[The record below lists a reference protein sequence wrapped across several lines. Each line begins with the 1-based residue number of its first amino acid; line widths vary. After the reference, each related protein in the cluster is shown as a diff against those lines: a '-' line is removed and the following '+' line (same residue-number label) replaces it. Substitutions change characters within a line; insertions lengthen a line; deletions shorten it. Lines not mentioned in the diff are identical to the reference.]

1 MAELTLDILFIF
13 CTAKMSRVKFAL
25 IIRLRRMMYSFE
37 EAVMAK
43 KIIICITIFS
53 ISIFSIVPILR
64 AQYYDIETELISLDL
79 KGMDIRDV
87 LKILSQKSGLN
98 IVADKDVK
106 GAVSLYLKDVD
117 VMDALDV
124 LVTTNDLAYE
134 EEGLLI
140 RIMPQ
145 KKYLKL
151 HGKDFKDRTKT
162 EIVKLKYA
170 DANDIAKIVT
180 KMKSKIGK
188 VIPDSS
194 SSTIVLIDNPYNIKN
209 MKDVIAE
216 VDVLLVT
223 EVFSLGYGDAEA
235 VQGKIE
241 KMISDNVGSV
251 KFDKRTNKI
260 IVKDTQ
266 KKIDD
271 IKKVIEAFD
280 EKTRVVVIDA
290 NIIKVTL
297 TDKYS
302 YGIDWADIASLG
314 DITLTGS
321 SNLTTSLTGTTPS
334 TLTVATATNYSTV
347 ISLLDTFG
355 QTDVLSRPR
364 ITVADKEEA
373 MILVGAKEV
382 YVTTEITTTGDTYH
396 TSDNVQFVDVGVR
409 LVVTP
414 EINKDGYIKLKIKPE
429 VSDTDAT
436 KTVIL
441 TNPDG
446 STRSIIPYVT
456 TSEAETTLLVK
467 NNTTIIL
474 GGLMKDTVTEYRDK
488 VPFLGDLPLLGKFF
502 STQGK
507 SKEKTELVILLTP
520 HIIEGDKMTKETKFY
535 KDKWA
540 KDTKS
545 AQIESPEEE
554 ARRKAEDKKAG
565 SMQKVKEPALARST
579 SAKVKAVK
587 TPKKK
592 WTRLFS
598 KKPKVTKAKSPLD
611 KGAYETYYMALRK
624 EVNNI
629 SKKQDVSGKKG
640 EVELQ
645 FSLDREGFLV
655 RGPVVLNKPDLQLV
669 RAAVNS
675 VKMAI
680 PFGAFP
686 KGIEQKEAEFYV
698 VVRYE

>member
-1 MAELTLDILFIF
+1 MT
-13 CTAKMSRVKFAL
+13 
-25 IIRLRRMMYSFE
+25 
-37 EAVMAK
+37 K

-53 ISIFSIVPILR
+53 ISIFSAVPMIQ
-64 AQYYDIETELISLDL
+64 AQYYDIEAELISLDL

-87 LKILSQKSGLN
+87 LKVLSQKSGLN

-117 VMDALDV
+117 VMAALDV

-134 EEGLLI
+134 QEGLLI

-145 KKYLKL
+145 NKYLKL

-170 DANDIAKIVT
+170 DANDIAKVIT

-194 SSTIVLIDNPYNIKN
+194 SSTIVLIDNPYNIKS

-223 EVFSLGYGDAEA
+223 EVFSLDYGDAEA
-235 VQGKIE
+235 VQVKIE
-241 KMISDNVGSV
+241 KMISDNVGSA

-364 ITVADKEEA
+364 ITVADKEDA

-382 YVTTEITTTGDTYH
+382 YVTSEVTTTSGGTYH
-396 TSDNVQFVDVGVR
+396 TTDNVQFVDVGVR
-409 LVVTP
+409 LTVTP
-414 EINKDGYIKLKIKPE
+414 EINSEGYIRMKIRPE

-446 STRSIIPYVT
+446 STRSIIPHVT

-467 NNTTIIL
+467 DKTTIIL

-520 HIIEGDKMTKETKFY
+520 HIIEGDKMTNDAKFY
-535 KDKWA
+535 KDEWNRYA
-540 KDTKS
+540 KA

-554 ARRKAEDKKAG
+554 AMRKAEDKKTG
-565 SMQKVKEPALARST
+565 SVKKVRKSASTRSSPAKLAP
-579 SAKVKAVK
+579 AKAMAAK
-587 TPKKK
+587 TPKNK
-592 WTRLFS
+592 WAQLFTS
-598 KKPKVTKAKSPLD
+598 RPKVTKAKTPLD
-611 KGAYETYYMALRK
+611 QGAYEKYYMALRN

-629 SKKQDVSGKKG
+629 AKKQDVSGKKG

-675 VKMAI
+675 VKKAM
-680 PFGAFP
+680 PFGVFP
-686 KGIEQKEAEFYV
+686 KGIKQKEAEFYV

>member
-1 MAELTLDILFIF
+1 MT
-13 CTAKMSRVKFAL
+13 
-25 IIRLRRMMYSFE
+25 
-37 EAVMAK
+37 K

-53 ISIFSIVPILR
+53 ISIFSPVPMIQ
-64 AQYYDIETELISLDL
+64 AQYYDIEAELISLDL

-87 LKILSQKSGLN
+87 LKVLSQKSGLN

-117 VMDALDV
+117 VMAALDV

-134 EEGLLI
+134 KEGLLI

-145 KKYLKL
+145 NKYLKL
-151 HGKDFKDRTKT
+151 HGKNFKDRTKT

-170 DANDIAKIVT
+170 DANDIAKVIT

-194 SSTIVLIDNPYNIKN
+194 SSTIVLIDNPYNIKS

-223 EVFSLGYGDAEA
+223 EVFSLDYGDAEV

-241 KMISDNVGSV
+241 KMISDNVGSA

-364 ITVADKEEA
+364 ITVADKEDA

-382 YVTTEITTTGDTYH
+382 YVTSEVTTTSGGTYH
-396 TSDNVQFVDVGVR
+396 TTDNVQFVDVGVR
-409 LVVTP
+409 LTVTP
-414 EINKDGYIKLKIKPE
+414 EINSEGYIRMKIRPE

-446 STRSIIPYVT
+446 STRSIIPHVT

-467 NNTTIIL
+467 DKTTIIL

-520 HIIEGDKMTKETKFY
+520 HIIEGDKMTKDVKFY
-535 KDKWA
+535 KDEWNRYA
-540 KDTKS
+540 KA

-554 ARRKAEDKKAG
+554 AMRKAEDKKTG
-565 SMQKVKEPALARST
+565 SVKKLKKSASTRSSPAKLALA
-579 SAKVKAVK
+579 KAIAAK
-587 TPKKK
+587 TPKNK
-592 WTRLFS
+592 WAQLFTS
-598 KKPKVTKAKSPLD
+598 RPKVTKAKTPLD
-611 KGAYETYYMALRK
+611 QGAYEKYYMALRK

-629 SKKQDVSGKKG
+629 AKKQDVSGKKG
-640 EVELQ
+640 EVELR

-675 VKMAI
+675 VKKAM
-680 PFGAFP
+680 PFGVFP
-686 KGIEQKEAEFYV
+686 KGIKQKEAEFYV

>member
-1 MAELTLDILFIF
+1 MTK
-13 CTAKMSRVKFAL
+13 KMV
-25 IIRLRRMMYSFE
+25 
-37 EAVMAK
+37 
-43 KIIICITIFS
+43 ICITIFS
-53 ISIFSIVPILR
+53 ISIFSPVPMIQ
-64 AQYYDIETELISLDL
+64 AQYYDIEAELISLDL

-87 LKILSQKSGLN
+87 LKLLSQKSGLN

-117 VMDALDV
+117 VMAALDV

-134 EEGLLI
+134 KEGLLI

-145 KKYLKL
+145 NKYLKL
-151 HGKDFKDRTKT
+151 HGKNFKDRTKT

-170 DANDIAKIVT
+170 DANDIAKVIT
-180 KMKSKIGK
+180 KMKSKIGN

-194 SSTIVLIDNPYNIKN
+194 SSTIVLIDNPYNIKS

-223 EVFSLGYGDAEA
+223 EVFSLDYGDAEV

-241 KMISDNVGSV
+241 KMISDNVGSA

-266 KKIDD
+266 EKIDD

-364 ITVADKEEA
+364 ITVADKEDA

-382 YVTTEITTTGDTYH
+382 YVTSEVTTTSGGTYH
-396 TSDNVQFVDVGVR
+396 TTDNVQFVDVGVR
-409 LVVTP
+409 LTVTP
-414 EINKDGYIKLKIKPE
+414 EINSEGYIRMKIRPE

-446 STRSIIPYVT
+446 STRSIIPHVT

-467 NNTTIIL
+467 DKTTIIL

-520 HIIEGDKMTKETKFY
+520 HIIEGDKMTKDVKFY
-535 KDKWA
+535 KDEWNRYA
-540 KDTKS
+540 KA

-554 ARRKAEDKKAG
+554 AMRKAEDKKTG
-565 SMQKVKEPALARST
+565 SVKKLKKSASTRSSPAKLALA
-579 SAKVKAVK
+579 KAIAAK
-587 TPKKK
+587 TPKNK
-592 WTRLFS
+592 WAQLFTS
-598 KKPKVTKAKSPLD
+598 RPKVTKAKTPLD
-611 KGAYETYYMALRK
+611 QGAYEKYYMALRK

-629 SKKQDVSGKKG
+629 AKKQDVSGKKG
-640 EVELQ
+640 EVELR

-675 VKMAI
+675 VKKAT
-680 PFGAFP
+680 PFGVFP
-686 KGIEQKEAEFYV
+686 KGIKQKEAEFYV

>member
-1 MAELTLDILFIF
+1 MT
-13 CTAKMSRVKFAL
+13 
-25 IIRLRRMMYSFE
+25 
-37 EAVMAK
+37 K

-53 ISIFSIVPILR
+53 ISIFSPVPMIQ
-64 AQYYDIETELISLDL
+64 AQYYDIEAELISLDL

-87 LKILSQKSGLN
+87 LKLLSQKSGLN

-117 VMDALDV
+117 VMAALDV

-134 EEGLLI
+134 KEGLLI

-145 KKYLKL
+145 NKYLKL
-151 HGKDFKDRTKT
+151 HGKNFKDRTKT

-170 DANDIAKIVT
+170 DANDIAKVIT
-180 KMKSKIGK
+180 KMKSKIGN

-194 SSTIVLIDNPYNIKN
+194 SSTIVLIDNPYNIKS

-223 EVFSLGYGDAEA
+223 EVFSLDYGDAEV

-241 KMISDNVGSV
+241 KMISDNVGSA

-266 KKIDD
+266 EKIDD

-364 ITVADKEEA
+364 ITVADKEDA

-382 YVTTEITTTGDTYH
+382 YVTSEVTTTSGGTYH
-396 TSDNVQFVDVGVR
+396 TTDNVQFVDVGVR
-409 LVVTP
+409 LTVTP
-414 EINKDGYIKLKIKPE
+414 EINSEGYIRMKIRPE

-446 STRSIIPYVT
+446 STRSIIPHVT

-467 NNTTIIL
+467 DKTTIIL

-520 HIIEGDKMTKETKFY
+520 HIIEGDKMTKDVKFY
-535 KDKWA
+535 KDEWNRYA
-540 KDTKS
+540 KA

-554 ARRKAEDKKAG
+554 AMRKAEDKKTG
-565 SMQKVKEPALARST
+565 SVKKVRKSASTRSSPAKLAP
-579 SAKVKAVK
+579 AKAMAAK
-587 TPKKK
+587 TPKNK
-592 WTRLFS
+592 WAQLFTS
-598 KKPKVTKAKSPLD
+598 RPKVTKAKTPLD
-611 KGAYETYYMALRK
+611 QGAYEKYYMALRK

-629 SKKQDVSGKKG
+629 AKKQDVSGKKG
-640 EVELQ
+640 EVELR

-675 VKMAI
+675 VKKAM
-680 PFGAFP
+680 PFGVFP
-686 KGIEQKEAEFYV
+686 KGIKQKEAEFYV

>member
-1 MAELTLDILFIF
+1 MTK
-13 CTAKMSRVKFAL
+13 KMV
-25 IIRLRRMMYSFE
+25 
-37 EAVMAK
+37 
-43 KIIICITIFS
+43 ICITIFS
-53 ISIFSIVPILR
+53 ISIFSPVPMIQ
-64 AQYYDIETELISLDL
+64 AQYYDIEAELISLDL

-87 LKILSQKSGLN
+87 LKVLSQKSGLN

-117 VMDALDV
+117 VMAALDV

-134 EEGLLI
+134 QEGLLI

-170 DANDIAKIVT
+170 DANDIAKVIT

-194 SSTIVLIDNPYNIKN
+194 SSTIVLIDNPYNIKS

-241 KMISDNVGSV
+241 KMISDNVGSA

-364 ITVADKEEA
+364 ITVADKEDA

-382 YVTTEITTTGDTYH
+382 YVTSEVTTTSGGTYH
-396 TSDNVQFVDVGVR
+396 TTDNVQFVDVGVR
-409 LVVTP
+409 LTVTP
-414 EINKDGYIKLKIKPE
+414 EINSEGYIRMKIRPE

-446 STRSIIPYVT
+446 STRSIIPHVT

-467 NNTTIIL
+467 DKTTIIL
-474 GGLMKDTVTEYRDK
+474 GGLMKNTVTEYRDK

-520 HIIEGDKMTKETKFY
+520 HIIEGDKMTKDAKFY
-535 KDKWA
+535 KDEWDRYA
-540 KDTKS
+540 KA

-554 ARRKAEDKKAG
+554 AMRKAEDKKTG
-565 SMQKVKEPALARST
+565 SVKKVKKSASTRSSPAKLALA
-579 SAKVKAVK
+579 KAIAAK
-587 TPKKK
+587 TPKNK
-592 WTRLFS
+592 WAQLFTS
-598 KKPKVTKAKSPLD
+598 RPKVTKAKTPLD
-611 KGAYETYYMALRK
+611 QGAYEKYYMALRK

-629 SKKQDVSGKKG
+629 AKKQDVSGKKG
-640 EVELQ
+640 EVELR

-675 VKMAI
+675 VKKAM
-680 PFGAFP
+680 PFGVFP
-686 KGIEQKEAEFYV
+686 KGIKQKEAEFYV

>member
-1 MAELTLDILFIF
+1 MT
-13 CTAKMSRVKFAL
+13 
-25 IIRLRRMMYSFE
+25 
-37 EAVMAK
+37 K
-43 KIIICITIFS
+43 KIIICITIFL
-53 ISIFSIVPILR
+53 ISIFSPVPMIQ
-64 AQYYDIETELISLDL
+64 AQYYDIEAELISLDL

-87 LKILSQKSGLN
+87 LKVLSQKSGLN

-117 VMDALDV
+117 VMAALDV

-134 EEGLLI
+134 QEGLLI
-140 RIMPQ
+140 RIMPRN
-145 KKYLKL
+145 KYLKL

-170 DANDIAKIVT
+170 DANDIAKVIT

-194 SSTIVLIDNPYNIKN
+194 SSTIVLIDNPYNIKS

-223 EVFSLGYGDAEA
+223 EVFSLDYGDAEA

-241 KMISDNVGSV
+241 KMISDNVGSA
-251 KFDKRTNKI
+251 KSDKRTNKI

-364 ITVADKEEA
+364 ITVADKEDA

-382 YVTTEITTTGDTYH
+382 YVTSEVTTTSGGTYH
-396 TSDNVQFVDVGVR
+396 TTDNVQFVDVGVR
-409 LVVTP
+409 LTVTP
-414 EINKDGYIKLKIKPE
+414 EINSEGYIRMKIRPE

-446 STRSIIPYVT
+446 STRSIIPHVT

-467 NNTTIIL
+467 DKTTIIL

-520 HIIEGDKMTKETKFY
+520 HIVESDKMTKDAKFY
-535 KDKWA
+535 KDEWDRYA
-540 KDTKS
+540 KA

-554 ARRKAEDKKAG
+554 AMRKAEDKKTG
-565 SMQKVKEPALARST
+565 SVKKLKKSASRRSSPAKSSPAKSSPAKLAPS
-579 SAKVKAVK
+579 KAMAAK
-587 TPKKK
+587 TPKNK
-592 WTRLFS
+592 WAQLFTS
-598 KKPKVTKAKSPLD
+598 RPKVTKAKTPLD
-611 KGAYETYYMALRK
+611 QGAYEKYYMALRN

-629 SKKQDVSGKKG
+629 AKKQDVSGKKG

-675 VKMAI
+675 VKKAM
-680 PFGAFP
+680 PFGVFP
-686 KGIEQKEAEFYV
+686 KGIKQKEAEFYV

>member
-1 MAELTLDILFIF
+1 MT
-13 CTAKMSRVKFAL
+13 
-25 IIRLRRMMYSFE
+25 
-37 EAVMAK
+37 K

-53 ISIFSIVPILR
+53 ISIFSPVPMIQ
-64 AQYYDIETELISLDL
+64 AQYYDIEAELISLDL

-87 LKILSQKSGLN
+87 LKVLSQKSGLN

-117 VMDALDV
+117 VMAALDV

-134 EEGLLI
+134 QEGLLI

-145 KKYLKL
+145 NKYLKL

-170 DANDIAKIVT
+170 DANDIAKVIT

-194 SSTIVLIDNPYNIKN
+194 SSTIVLIDNPYNIKS

-223 EVFSLGYGDAEA
+223 EVFSLDYGDAEA

-241 KMISDNVGSV
+241 KMISDNVGSA

-321 SNLTTSLTGTTPS
+321 SNLTTNLTGTTPS

-364 ITVADKEEA
+364 ITVADKEDA

-382 YVTTEITTTGDTYH
+382 YVTSEVTTTSGGTYH
-396 TSDNVQFVDVGVR
+396 TTDNVQFVDVGVR
-409 LVVTP
+409 LTVTP
-414 EINKDGYIKLKIKPE
+414 EINSEGYIRMKIRPE

-446 STRSIIPYVT
+446 STRSIIPHVT

-467 NNTTIIL
+467 DKTTIIL

-520 HIIEGDKMTKETKFY
+520 HIIEGDKMTKDAKFY
-535 KDKWA
+535 KDEWDRYA
-540 KDTKS
+540 KA

-554 ARRKAEDKKAG
+554 AMRKAEDKKTG
-565 SMQKVKEPALARST
+565 SVKKVKKSASTRSSPAKLAP
-579 SAKVKAVK
+579 AKAMAAK
-587 TPKKK
+587 TPKNK
-592 WTRLFS
+592 WAQLFTS
-598 KKPKVTKAKSPLD
+598 RPKVTKAKTPLD
-611 KGAYETYYMALRK
+611 QGAYEKYYMALRN

-629 SKKQDVSGKKG
+629 AKKQDVSGKKG

-675 VKMAI
+675 VKKAM
-680 PFGAFP
+680 PFGVFP
-686 KGIEQKEAEFYV
+686 KGIKQKEAEFYV

>member
-1 MAELTLDILFIF
+1 MT
-13 CTAKMSRVKFAL
+13 
-25 IIRLRRMMYSFE
+25 
-37 EAVMAK
+37 K
-43 KIIICITIFS
+43 KIIICITIFL
-53 ISIFSIVPILR
+53 ISIFSPVPMIQ
-64 AQYYDIETELISLDL
+64 AQYYDIEAELISLDL

-87 LKILSQKSGLN
+87 LKVLSQKSGLN

-117 VMDALDV
+117 VMAALDV

-134 EEGLLI
+134 QEGLLI

-145 KKYLKL
+145 NKYLKL

-170 DANDIAKIVT
+170 DANDIAKVIT

-194 SSTIVLIDNPYNIKN
+194 SSTIVLIDNPYNIKS

-223 EVFSLGYGDAEA
+223 EVFSLDYGDAEA
-235 VQGKIE
+235 VQVKIE
-241 KMISDNVGSV
+241 KMISDNVGSA

-364 ITVADKEEA
+364 ITVADKEDA

-382 YVTTEITTTGDTYH
+382 YVTSEVTTTSGGTYH
-396 TSDNVQFVDVGVR
+396 TTDNVQFVDVGVR
-409 LVVTP
+409 LTVTP
-414 EINKDGYIKLKIKPE
+414 EINSEGYIRMKIRPE

-446 STRSIIPYVT
+446 STRSIIPHVT

-467 NNTTIIL
+467 DKTTIIL

-520 HIIEGDKMTKETKFY
+520 HIIEGDKMTNDAKFY
-535 KDKWA
+535 KDEWTRYA
-540 KDTKS
+540 KA

-554 ARRKAEDKKAG
+554 AMRKAEDKKTG
-565 SMQKVKEPALARST
+565 SVKKLKKSASTRSSPAKLAP
-579 SAKVKAVK
+579 AKAMAAK
-587 TPKKK
+587 TPKNK
-592 WTRLFS
+592 WARLFTS
-598 KKPKVTKAKSPLD
+598 KPKVTKAKTPLD
-611 KGAYETYYMALRK
+611 QGAYEKYYMALRK

-629 SKKQDVSGKKG
+629 AKKQDVSGKKG

-675 VKMAI
+675 VKKAI
-680 PFGAFP
+680 PFGVFP
-686 KGIEQKEAEFYV
+686 KGIKQKEAEFYV

>member
-1 MAELTLDILFIF
+1 MTK
-13 CTAKMSRVKFAL
+13 KMV
-25 IIRLRRMMYSFE
+25 
-37 EAVMAK
+37 
-43 KIIICITIFS
+43 ICITIFS
-53 ISIFSIVPILR
+53 ISIFSPVPMIQ
-64 AQYYDIETELISLDL
+64 AQYYDIEAELISLDL

-87 LKILSQKSGLN
+87 LKLLSQKSGLN

-117 VMDALDV
+117 VMAALDV

-134 EEGLLI
+134 KEGLLI

-145 KKYLKL
+145 NKYLKL
-151 HGKDFKDRTKT
+151 HGKNFKDRTKT

-170 DANDIAKIVT
+170 DANDIAKVIT
-180 KMKSKIGK
+180 KMKSKIGN

-194 SSTIVLIDNPYNIKN
+194 SSTIVLIDNPYNIKS

-223 EVFSLGYGDAEA
+223 EVFSLDYGDAEV

-241 KMISDNVGSV
+241 KMISDNVGSA

-364 ITVADKEEA
+364 ITVADKEDA

-382 YVTTEITTTGDTYH
+382 YVTSEVTTTSGGTYH
-396 TSDNVQFVDVGVR
+396 TTDNVQFVDVGVR
-409 LVVTP
+409 LTVTP
-414 EINKDGYIKLKIKPE
+414 EINSEGYIRMKIRPE

-446 STRSIIPYVT
+446 STRSIIPHVT

-467 NNTTIIL
+467 DKTTIIL

-520 HIIEGDKMTKETKFY
+520 HIIEGDKMTKDVKFY
-535 KDKWA
+535 KDEWNRYA
-540 KDTKS
+540 KA

-554 ARRKAEDKKAG
+554 AMRKAEDKKTG
-565 SMQKVKEPALARST
+565 SVKKLKKSASTRSSPAKLALA
-579 SAKVKAVK
+579 KAIAAK
-587 TPKKK
+587 TPKNK
-592 WTRLFS
+592 WAQLFTS
-598 KKPKVTKAKSPLD
+598 RPKVTKAKTPLD
-611 KGAYETYYMALRK
+611 QGAYEKYYMALRK

-629 SKKQDVSGKKG
+629 AKKQDVSGKKG
-640 EVELQ
+640 EVELR

-675 VKMAI
+675 VKKAT
-680 PFGAFP
+680 PFGVFP
-686 KGIEQKEAEFYV
+686 KGIKQKEAEFYV

>member
-1 MAELTLDILFIF
+1 MTK
-13 CTAKMSRVKFAL
+13 KMV
-25 IIRLRRMMYSFE
+25 
-37 EAVMAK
+37 
-43 KIIICITIFS
+43 ICITIFS
-53 ISIFSIVPILR
+53 ISIFSPVPMIQ
-64 AQYYDIETELISLDL
+64 AQYYDIEAELISLDL

-87 LKILSQKSGLN
+87 LKLLSQKSGLN

-117 VMDALDV
+117 VMAALDV

-134 EEGLLI
+134 KEGLLI

-145 KKYLKL
+145 NKYLKL
-151 HGKDFKDRTKT
+151 HGKNFKDRTKT

-170 DANDIAKIVT
+170 DANDIAKVIT

-194 SSTIVLIDNPYNIKN
+194 SSTIVLIDNPYNIKS

-223 EVFSLGYGDAEA
+223 EVFSLDYGDAEA

-241 KMISDNVGSV
+241 KMISDNVGSA

-266 KKIDD
+266 EKIDD

-364 ITVADKEEA
+364 ITVADKEDA

-382 YVTTEITTTGDTYH
+382 YVTSEVTTTSGGTYH
-396 TSDNVQFVDVGVR
+396 TTDNVQFVDVGVR
-409 LVVTP
+409 LTVTP
-414 EINKDGYIKLKIKPE
+414 EINSEGYIRMKIRPE

-446 STRSIIPYVT
+446 STRSIIPHVT

-467 NNTTIIL
+467 DKTTIIL

-520 HIIEGDKMTKETKFY
+520 HIIEGDKMTKDVKFY
-535 KDKWA
+535 KDEWNRYA
-540 KDTKS
+540 KA

-554 ARRKAEDKKAG
+554 AMRKAEDKKTG
-565 SMQKVKEPALARST
+565 SVKKVKKSASTRSSPAKLAP
-579 SAKVKAVK
+579 AKAMAAK
-587 TPKKK
+587 TPKNK
-592 WTRLFS
+592 WAQLFTS
-598 KKPKVTKAKSPLD
+598 RPKVTKAKTPLD
-611 KGAYETYYMALRK
+611 QGAYEKYYMALRK

-629 SKKQDVSGKKG
+629 AKKQDVSGKKG

-675 VKMAI
+675 VKKAM
-680 PFGAFP
+680 PFGVFP
-686 KGIEQKEAEFYV
+686 KGIKQKEAEFYV

>member
-1 MAELTLDILFIF
+1 MT
-13 CTAKMSRVKFAL
+13 
-25 IIRLRRMMYSFE
+25 
-37 EAVMAK
+37 K

-53 ISIFSIVPILR
+53 ISIFSPVPMIQ
-64 AQYYDIETELISLDL
+64 AQYYDIEAELISLDL

-87 LKILSQKSGLN
+87 LKVLSQKSGLN

-117 VMDALDV
+117 VMAALDV

-134 EEGLLI
+134 KEGLLI

-145 KKYLKL
+145 NKYLKL

-170 DANDIAKIVT
+170 DANDIAKVIT

-194 SSTIVLIDNPYNIKN
+194 SSTIVLIDNPYNIKS

-223 EVFSLGYGDAEA
+223 EVFSLDYGDAEA

-241 KMISDNVGSV
+241 KMISDNVGSA

-364 ITVADKEEA
+364 ITVADKEDA

-382 YVTTEITTTGDTYH
+382 YVTSEVTTTSGGTYH
-396 TSDNVQFVDVGVR
+396 TTDNVQFVDVGVR
-409 LVVTP
+409 LTVTP
-414 EINKDGYIKLKIKPE
+414 EINSEGYIRMKIRPE

-446 STRSIIPYVT
+446 STRSIIPHVT

-467 NNTTIIL
+467 DKTTIIL

-520 HIIEGDKMTKETKFY
+520 HIIEGDKMTKDVKFY
-535 KDKWA
+535 KDEWNRYA
-540 KDTKS
+540 KA

-554 ARRKAEDKKAG
+554 AMRKAEDKKTG
-565 SMQKVKEPALARST
+565 SVKKLKKSASTRSSPAKLALA
-579 SAKVKAVK
+579 KAIAAK
-587 TPKKK
+587 TPKNK
-592 WTRLFS
+592 WAQLFTS
-598 KKPKVTKAKSPLD
+598 RPKVTKAKTPLD
-611 KGAYETYYMALRK
+611 QGAYEKYYMALRK

-629 SKKQDVSGKKG
+629 AKKQDVSGKKG
-640 EVELQ
+640 EVELR

-675 VKMAI
+675 VKKAM
-680 PFGAFP
+680 PFGVFP
-686 KGIEQKEAEFYV
+686 KGIKQKEAEFYV

>member
-1 MAELTLDILFIF
+1 MT
-13 CTAKMSRVKFAL
+13 
-25 IIRLRRMMYSFE
+25 
-37 EAVMAK
+37 K

-53 ISIFSIVPILR
+53 ISIFSPVPMIQ
-64 AQYYDIETELISLDL
+64 AQYYDIEAELISLDL

-87 LKILSQKSGLN
+87 LKVLSQKSGLN

-117 VMDALDV
+117 VMAALDV

-134 EEGLLI
+134 QEGLLI

-145 KKYLKL
+145 NKYLKL

-170 DANDIAKIVT
+170 DANDIAKVIT

-194 SSTIVLIDNPYNIKN
+194 SSTIVLIDNPYNIKS

-223 EVFSLGYGDAEA
+223 EVFSLDYGDAEA

-241 KMISDNVGSV
+241 KMISDNVGSA
-251 KFDKRTNKI
+251 KFDNRTNKI

-364 ITVADKEEA
+364 ITVADKEDA

-382 YVTTEITTTGDTYH
+382 YVTSEVTTTSGGTYH
-396 TSDNVQFVDVGVR
+396 TTDNVQFVDVGVR
-409 LVVTP
+409 LTVTP
-414 EINKDGYIKLKIKPE
+414 EINSEGYIRMKIRPE

-446 STRSIIPYVT
+446 STRSIIPHVT

-467 NNTTIIL
+467 DKTTIIL
-474 GGLMKDTVTEYRDK
+474 GGLMKNTVTEYRDK

-520 HIIEGDKMTKETKFY
+520 HIIEGDKMTKDAKFY
-535 KDKWA
+535 KDEWDRYA
-540 KDTKS
+540 KA

-554 ARRKAEDKKAG
+554 AMRKAEDKKTG
-565 SMQKVKEPALARST
+565 SVKKVKKSASTRSSPAKLAP
-579 SAKVKAVK
+579 AKAMAAK
-587 TPKKK
+587 TPKNK
-592 WTRLFS
+592 WAQLFTS
-598 KKPKVTKAKSPLD
+598 RPKVTKAKTPLD
-611 KGAYETYYMALRK
+611 QGAYEKYYMALRK

-629 SKKQDVSGKKG
+629 AKKQDVSGKKG

-675 VKMAI
+675 VKKAM
-680 PFGAFP
+680 PFGVFP
-686 KGIEQKEAEFYV
+686 KGIKQKEAEFYV

>member
-1 MAELTLDILFIF
+1 MT
-13 CTAKMSRVKFAL
+13 
-25 IIRLRRMMYSFE
+25 
-37 EAVMAK
+37 K

-53 ISIFSIVPILR
+53 ISIFSAVPMIQ
-64 AQYYDIETELISLDL
+64 AQYYDIEAELISLDL

-87 LKILSQKSGLN
+87 LKVLSQKSGLN

-117 VMDALDV
+117 VMAALDV

-134 EEGLLI
+134 KEGLLI

-145 KKYLKL
+145 NKYLKL

-170 DANDIAKIVT
+170 DANDIAKVIT

-194 SSTIVLIDNPYNIKN
+194 SSTIVLIDNPYNIKS

-223 EVFSLGYGDAEA
+223 EVFSLDYGDAEA
-235 VQGKIE
+235 VQVKIE
-241 KMISDNVGSV
+241 KMISDNVGSA

-364 ITVADKEEA
+364 ITVADKEDA

-382 YVTTEITTTGDTYH
+382 YVTSEVTTTSGGTYH
-396 TSDNVQFVDVGVR
+396 TTDNVQFVDVGVR
-409 LVVTP
+409 LTVTP
-414 EINKDGYIKLKIKPE
+414 EINSEGYIRMKIRPE

-446 STRSIIPYVT
+446 STRSIIPHVT

-467 NNTTIIL
+467 DKTTIIL

-520 HIIEGDKMTKETKFY
+520 HIIEGDKMTNDAKFY
-535 KDKWA
+535 KDEWNRYA
-540 KDTKS
+540 KA

-554 ARRKAEDKKAG
+554 AMRKAEDKKTG
-565 SMQKVKEPALARST
+565 SVKKLKKSASRRSSPAKSSPTKSSPAKLAP
-579 SAKVKAVK
+579 AKAMAAK
-587 TPKKK
+587 TPKNK
-592 WTRLFS
+592 WARLFTS
-598 KKPKVTKAKSPLD
+598 KPKVTKAKTPLD
-611 KGAYETYYMALRK
+611 QGAYERYYRALRE

-629 SKKQDVSGKKG
+629 AKKQDVSGKKG

-675 VKMAI
+675 VKKAM
-680 PFGAFP
+680 PFGVFP
-686 KGIEQKEAEFYV
+686 KGIKQKEAEFYV

>member
-1 MAELTLDILFIF
+1 MT
-13 CTAKMSRVKFAL
+13 
-25 IIRLRRMMYSFE
+25 
-37 EAVMAK
+37 K

-53 ISIFSIVPILR
+53 ISIFSPVPMIQ
-64 AQYYDIETELISLDL
+64 AQYYDIEAELISLDL

-87 LKILSQKSGLN
+87 LKVLSQKSGLN

-117 VMDALDV
+117 VMAALDV

-134 EEGLLI
+134 KEGLLI

-145 KKYLKL
+145 NKYLKL

-170 DANDIAKIVT
+170 DANDIAKVIT

-194 SSTIVLIDNPYNIKN
+194 SSTIVLIDNPYNIKS

-223 EVFSLGYGDAEA
+223 EVFSLDYGDAEA

-241 KMISDNVGSV
+241 KMISDNVGSA

-364 ITVADKEEA
+364 ITVADKEDA

-382 YVTTEITTTGDTYH
+382 YVTSEVTTTSGGTYH
-396 TSDNVQFVDVGVR
+396 TTDNVQFVDVGVR
-409 LVVTP
+409 LTVTP
-414 EINKDGYIKLKIKPE
+414 EINSEGYIRMKIRPE

-446 STRSIIPYVT
+446 STRSIIPHVT

-467 NNTTIIL
+467 DKTTIIL

-520 HIIEGDKMTKETKFY
+520 HIIEGDKMTNDAKFY
-535 KDKWA
+535 KDEWNRYA
-540 KDTKS
+540 KA

-554 ARRKAEDKKAG
+554 AMRKAEDKKTG
-565 SMQKVKEPALARST
+565 SVKKVRKSASTRSSPAKLAP
-579 SAKVKAVK
+579 AKAMAAK
-587 TPKKK
+587 TPKNK
-592 WTRLFS
+592 WAQLFTS
-598 KKPKVTKAKSPLD
+598 RPKVTKAKTPLD
-611 KGAYETYYMALRK
+611 QGAYEKYYMALRK

-629 SKKQDVSGKKG
+629 AKKQDVSGKKG

-675 VKMAI
+675 VKKAI
-680 PFGAFP
+680 PFGVFP
-686 KGIEQKEAEFYV
+686 KGIKQKEAEFYV

>member
-1 MAELTLDILFIF
+1 MTK
-13 CTAKMSRVKFAL
+13 KMV
-25 IIRLRRMMYSFE
+25 
-37 EAVMAK
+37 
-43 KIIICITIFS
+43 ICITIFS
-53 ISIFSIVPILR
+53 ISIFSPVPMIQ
-64 AQYYDIETELISLDL
+64 AQYYDIEAELISLDL

-87 LKILSQKSGLN
+87 LKLLSQKSGLN

-117 VMDALDV
+117 VMAALDV

-134 EEGLLI
+134 KEGLLI

-145 KKYLKL
+145 NKYLKL
-151 HGKDFKDRTKT
+151 HGKNFKDRTKT

-170 DANDIAKIVT
+170 DANDIAKVIT
-180 KMKSKIGK
+180 KMKSKIGN

-194 SSTIVLIDNPYNIKN
+194 SSTIVLIDNPYNIKS

-223 EVFSLGYGDAEA
+223 EVFSLDYGDAEV

-241 KMISDNVGSV
+241 KMISDNVGSA

-266 KKIDD
+266 EKIDD

-364 ITVADKEEA
+364 ITVADKEDA

-382 YVTTEITTTGDTYH
+382 YVTSEVTTTSGGTYH
-396 TSDNVQFVDVGVR
+396 TTDNVQFVDVGVR
-409 LVVTP
+409 LTVTP
-414 EINKDGYIKLKIKPE
+414 EINSEGYIRMKIRPE

-446 STRSIIPYVT
+446 STRSIIPHVT

-467 NNTTIIL
+467 DKTTIIL

-520 HIIEGDKMTKETKFY
+520 HIIEGDKMTKDVKFY
-535 KDKWA
+535 KDEWNRYA
-540 KDTKS
+540 KA

-554 ARRKAEDKKAG
+554 AMRKAEDKKTG
-565 SMQKVKEPALARST
+565 SVKKLKKSASTRSSPAKLALA
-579 SAKVKAVK
+579 KAIAAK
-587 TPKKK
+587 TPKNK
-592 WTRLFS
+592 WAQLFTS
-598 KKPKVTKAKSPLD
+598 RPKVTKAKTPLD
-611 KGAYETYYMALRK
+611 QGAYEKYYMALRK

-629 SKKQDVSGKKG
+629 AKKQDVSGKKG

-675 VKMAI
+675 VKKAM
-680 PFGAFP
+680 PFGVFP
-686 KGIEQKEAEFYV
+686 KGIKQKEAEFYV

>member
-1 MAELTLDILFIF
+1 MTK
-13 CTAKMSRVKFAL
+13 KMV
-25 IIRLRRMMYSFE
+25 
-37 EAVMAK
+37 
-43 KIIICITIFS
+43 ICITIFS
-53 ISIFSIVPILR
+53 ISIFSPVPMIQ
-64 AQYYDIETELISLDL
+64 AQYYDIEAELISLDL

-87 LKILSQKSGLN
+87 LKLLSQKSGLN

-117 VMDALDV
+117 VMAALDV

-134 EEGLLI
+134 KEGLLI

-145 KKYLKL
+145 NKYLKL
-151 HGKDFKDRTKT
+151 HGKNFKDRTKT

-170 DANDIAKIVT
+170 DANDIAKVIT
-180 KMKSKIGK
+180 KMKSKIGN

-194 SSTIVLIDNPYNIKN
+194 SSTIVLIDNPYNIKS

-223 EVFSLGYGDAEA
+223 EVFSLDYGDAEA
-235 VQGKIE
+235 VQVKIE
-241 KMISDNVGSV
+241 KMISDNVGSA

-364 ITVADKEEA
+364 ITVADKEDA

-382 YVTTEITTTGDTYH
+382 YVTSEVTTTSGGTYH
-396 TSDNVQFVDVGVR
+396 TTDNVQFVDVGVR
-409 LVVTP
+409 LTVTP
-414 EINKDGYIKLKIKPE
+414 EINSEGYIRMKIRPE

-446 STRSIIPYVT
+446 STRSIIPHVT

-467 NNTTIIL
+467 DKTTIIL

-520 HIIEGDKMTKETKFY
+520 HIIEGDKMTKDVKFY
-535 KDKWA
+535 KDEWNRYA
-540 KDTKS
+540 KA

-554 ARRKAEDKKAG
+554 AMRKAEDKKTG
-565 SMQKVKEPALARST
+565 SVKKLKKSASTRSSPAKLALA
-579 SAKVKAVK
+579 KAIAAK
-587 TPKKK
+587 TPKNK
-592 WTRLFS
+592 WAQLFTS
-598 KKPKVTKAKSPLD
+598 RPKVTKAKTPLD
-611 KGAYETYYMALRK
+611 QGAYEKYYMALRK

-629 SKKQDVSGKKG
+629 AKKQDVSGKKG
-640 EVELQ
+640 EVELR

-675 VKMAI
+675 VKKAT
-680 PFGAFP
+680 PFGVFP
-686 KGIEQKEAEFYV
+686 KGIKQKEAEFYV

>member
-1 MAELTLDILFIF
+1 MT
-13 CTAKMSRVKFAL
+13 
-25 IIRLRRMMYSFE
+25 
-37 EAVMAK
+37 K

-53 ISIFSIVPILR
+53 ISIFSPVPMIQ
-64 AQYYDIETELISLDL
+64 AQYYDIEAELISLDL

-87 LKILSQKSGLN
+87 LKVLSQKSGLN

-117 VMDALDV
+117 VMAALDV

-134 EEGLLI
+134 KEGLLI

-145 KKYLKL
+145 NKYLKL
-151 HGKDFKDRTKT
+151 HGKNFKDRTKT

-170 DANDIAKIVT
+170 DANDIAKVIT

-194 SSTIVLIDNPYNIKN
+194 SSTIVLIDNPYNIKS

-223 EVFSLGYGDAEA
+223 EVFSLDYGDAEA

-241 KMISDNVGSV
+241 KMISDNVGSA

-364 ITVADKEEA
+364 ITVADKEDA

-382 YVTTEITTTGDTYH
+382 YVTSEVTTTSGGTYH
-396 TSDNVQFVDVGVR
+396 TTDNVQFVDVGVR
-409 LVVTP
+409 LTVTP
-414 EINKDGYIKLKIKPE
+414 EINSEGYIRMKIRPE

-446 STRSIIPYVT
+446 STRSIIPHVT

-467 NNTTIIL
+467 DKTTIIL

-520 HIIEGDKMTKETKFY
+520 HIIEGDKMTKDAKFY
-535 KDKWA
+535 KDEWNRYA
-540 KDTKS
+540 KA

-554 ARRKAEDKKAG
+554 AMRKAEDKKTG
-565 SMQKVKEPALARST
+565 SVKKLKKSASTRSSPAKLAP
-579 SAKVKAVK
+579 AKAMAAK
-587 TPKKK
+587 TPKNK
-592 WTRLFS
+592 WARLFTS
-598 KKPKVTKAKSPLD
+598 KPKVTKAKTPLD
-611 KGAYETYYMALRK
+611 QGAYERYYRALRE

-629 SKKQDVSGKKG
+629 AKKQDVSGKKG

-675 VKMAI
+675 VKKAM
-680 PFGAFP
+680 PFGVFP
-686 KGIEQKEAEFYV
+686 KGIKQKEAEFYV

>member
-1 MAELTLDILFIF
+1 MT
-13 CTAKMSRVKFAL
+13 
-25 IIRLRRMMYSFE
+25 
-37 EAVMAK
+37 K
-43 KIIICITIFS
+43 KIIICITIFL
-53 ISIFSIVPILR
+53 ISIFSPVPMIQ
-64 AQYYDIETELISLDL
+64 AQYYDIEAELISLDL

-87 LKILSQKSGLN
+87 LKVLSQKSGLN

-117 VMDALDV
+117 VMAALDV

-134 EEGLLI
+134 QEGLLI

-145 KKYLKL
+145 NKYLKL

-170 DANDIAKIVT
+170 DANDIAKVIT

-194 SSTIVLIDNPYNIKN
+194 SSTIVLIDNPYNIKS

-223 EVFSLGYGDAEA
+223 EVFSLDYGDAEA

-241 KMISDNVGSV
+241 KMISDNVGSA

-364 ITVADKEEA
+364 ITVADKEDA

-382 YVTTEITTTGDTYH
+382 YVTSEVTTTSGGTYH
-396 TSDNVQFVDVGVR
+396 TTDNVQFVDVGVR
-409 LVVTP
+409 LTVTP
-414 EINKDGYIKLKIKPE
+414 EINSEGYIRMKIRPE

-446 STRSIIPYVT
+446 STRSIIPHVT

-467 NNTTIIL
+467 DKTTIIL

-520 HIIEGDKMTKETKFY
+520 HIIEGDKMTNDAKFY
-535 KDKWA
+535 KDEWNRYA
-540 KDTKS
+540 KA

-554 ARRKAEDKKAG
+554 AMRKAEDKKTG
-565 SMQKVKEPALARST
+565 SVKKVKKSASTRSSPAKLAP
-579 SAKVKAVK
+579 AKAMAAK
-587 TPKKK
+587 TPKNK
-592 WTRLFS
+592 WARLFTS
-598 KKPKVTKAKSPLD
+598 KPKVTKAKTPLD
-611 KGAYETYYMALRK
+611 QGAYEKYYMALRK

-629 SKKQDVSGKKG
+629 AKKQDVSGKKG

-675 VKMAI
+675 VKKAM
-680 PFGAFP
+680 PFGVFP
-686 KGIEQKEAEFYV
+686 KGIKQKEAEFYV

>member
-1 MAELTLDILFIF
+1 MT
-13 CTAKMSRVKFAL
+13 
-25 IIRLRRMMYSFE
+25 
-37 EAVMAK
+37 K

-53 ISIFSIVPILR
+53 ISIFSPVPMIQ
-64 AQYYDIETELISLDL
+64 AQYYDIEAELISLDL

-87 LKILSQKSGLN
+87 LKVLSQKSGLN

-117 VMDALDV
+117 VMAALDV

-134 EEGLLI
+134 KEGLLI

-145 KKYLKL
+145 NKYLKL

-170 DANDIAKIVT
+170 DANDIAKVIT

-194 SSTIVLIDNPYNIKN
+194 SSTIVLIDNPYNIKS

-223 EVFSLGYGDAEA
+223 EVFSLDYGDAEA

-241 KMISDNVGSV
+241 KMISDNVGSA

-364 ITVADKEEA
+364 ITVADKEDA

-382 YVTTEITTTGDTYH
+382 YVTSEVTTTSGGTYH
-396 TSDNVQFVDVGVR
+396 TTDNVQFVDVGVR
-409 LVVTP
+409 LTVTP
-414 EINKDGYIKLKIKPE
+414 EINSEGYIRMKIRPE

-446 STRSIIPYVT
+446 STRSIIPHVT

-467 NNTTIIL
+467 DKTTIIL

-520 HIIEGDKMTKETKFY
+520 HIIEGDKMTKDVKFY
-535 KDKWA
+535 KDEWNRYA
-540 KDTKS
+540 KA

-554 ARRKAEDKKAG
+554 AMRKAEDKKTG
-565 SMQKVKEPALARST
+565 SVKKLKKSASRRSSPAKSSPTKSSPAKLAP
-579 SAKVKAVK
+579 AKAMAAK
-587 TPKKK
+587 TPKNK
-592 WTRLFS
+592 WAQLFTS
-598 KKPKVTKAKSPLD
+598 RPKVTKAKTPLD
-611 KGAYETYYMALRK
+611 QGAYEKYYMALRK

-629 SKKQDVSGKKG
+629 AKKQDVSGKKG

-675 VKMAI
+675 VKKAM
-680 PFGAFP
+680 PFGVFP
-686 KGIEQKEAEFYV
+686 KGIKQKEAEFYV

>member
-1 MAELTLDILFIF
+1 MTK
-13 CTAKMSRVKFAL
+13 KM
-25 IIRLRRMMYSFE
+25 
-37 EAVMAK
+37 VM
-43 KIIICITIFS
+43 CITIFS
-53 ISIFSIVPILR
+53 ISIFSPVPMIQ
-64 AQYYDIETELISLDL
+64 AQYYDIEAELISLDL

-87 LKILSQKSGLN
+87 LKVLSQKSGLN

-117 VMDALDV
+117 VMAALDV

-134 EEGLLI
+134 KEGLLI

-145 KKYLKL
+145 KKYSKL
-151 HGKDFKDRTKT
+151 HGKNFKDRTKT

-170 DANDIAKIVT
+170 DANDIAKVIT

-194 SSTIVLIDNPYNIKN
+194 SSTIVLIDNPYNIKS

-223 EVFSLGYGDAEA
+223 EVFSLDYGDAEV

-241 KMISDNVGSV
+241 KMISDNVGSA

-364 ITVADKEEA
+364 ITVADKEDA

-382 YVTTEITTTGDTYH
+382 YVTSEVTTTSGGTYH
-396 TSDNVQFVDVGVR
+396 TTDNVQFVDVGVR
-409 LVVTP
+409 LTVTP
-414 EINKDGYIKLKIKPE
+414 EINSEGYIRMKIRPE

-446 STRSIIPYVT
+446 STRSIIPHVT

-467 NNTTIIL
+467 DKTTIIL

-520 HIIEGDKMTKETKFY
+520 HIIEGDKMTKDVKFY
-535 KDKWA
+535 KDEWNRYA
-540 KDTKS
+540 KA

-554 ARRKAEDKKAG
+554 AMRKAEDKKTG
-565 SMQKVKEPALARST
+565 SVKKLKKSASTRSSPAKLALA
-579 SAKVKAVK
+579 KAIAAK
-587 TPKKK
+587 TPKNK
-592 WTRLFS
+592 WAQLFTS
-598 KKPKVTKAKSPLD
+598 RPKVTKAKTPLD
-611 KGAYETYYMALRK
+611 QGAYEKYYMALRK

-629 SKKQDVSGKKG
+629 AKKQDVSGKKG
-640 EVELQ
+640 EVELR

-675 VKMAI
+675 VKKAI
-680 PFGAFP
+680 PFGVFP
-686 KGIEQKEAEFYV
+686 KGIKQKEAEFYV

>member
-1 MAELTLDILFIF
+1 MTK
-13 CTAKMSRVKFAL
+13 KMV
-25 IIRLRRMMYSFE
+25 
-37 EAVMAK
+37 
-43 KIIICITIFS
+43 ICITIFS
-53 ISIFSIVPILR
+53 ISIFSPVPMIQ
-64 AQYYDIETELISLDL
+64 AQYYDIEAELISLDL

-87 LKILSQKSGLN
+87 LKVLSQKSGLN

-117 VMDALDV
+117 VMAALDV

-134 EEGLLI
+134 QEGLLI

-145 KKYLKL
+145 NKYLKL

-170 DANDIAKIVT
+170 DANDIAKVIT

-194 SSTIVLIDNPYNIKN
+194 SSTIVLIDNPYNIKS

-223 EVFSLGYGDAEA
+223 EVFSLDYGDAEA

-241 KMISDNVGSV
+241 KMISDNVGSA
-251 KFDKRTNKI
+251 KSDKRTNKI

-321 SNLTTSLTGTTPS
+321 SNLTTSLTGATPS

-364 ITVADKEEA
+364 ITVADKEDA

-382 YVTTEITTTGDTYH
+382 YVTSEVTTTSGGTYH
-396 TSDNVQFVDVGVR
+396 TTDNVQFVDVGVR
-409 LVVTP
+409 LTVTP
-414 EINKDGYIKLKIKPE
+414 EINSEGYIRMKIRPE

-446 STRSIIPYVT
+446 STRSIIPHVT

-467 NNTTIIL
+467 DKTTIIL

-520 HIIEGDKMTKETKFY
+520 HIIEGDKMTKDAKFY
-535 KDKWA
+535 KDEWNRYA
-540 KDTKS
+540 KA

-554 ARRKAEDKKAG
+554 AMRKAKDKKTG
-565 SMQKVKEPALARST
+565 SVKKVKKSASTRSSPAKLAP
-579 SAKVKAVK
+579 AKAMAAK
-587 TPKKK
+587 TPKNK
-592 WTRLFS
+592 WAQLFTS
-598 KKPKVTKAKSPLD
+598 RPKVTKAKTPLD
-611 KGAYETYYMALRK
+611 QGAYEKYYMALRK

-629 SKKQDVSGKKG
+629 AKKQDVSGKKG

-675 VKMAI
+675 VKKAM
-680 PFGAFP
+680 PFGVFP
-686 KGIEQKEAEFYV
+686 KGIKQKEAEFYV

>member
-1 MAELTLDILFIF
+1 MTK
-13 CTAKMSRVKFAL
+13 KMV
-25 IIRLRRMMYSFE
+25 
-37 EAVMAK
+37 
-43 KIIICITIFS
+43 ICITIFS
-53 ISIFSIVPILR
+53 ISIFSPVPMIQ
-64 AQYYDIETELISLDL
+64 AQYYDIEAELISLDL

-87 LKILSQKSGLN
+87 LKVLSQKSGLN

-134 EEGLLI
+134 QEGLLI

-145 KKYLKL
+145 NKYLKL
-151 HGKDFKDRTKT
+151 HGKNFKDRTKT

-170 DANDIAKIVT
+170 DANDIAKVIT
-180 KMKSKIGK
+180 KMKSKIGN

-194 SSTIVLIDNPYNIKN
+194 SSTIVLIDNPYNIKS

-223 EVFSLGYGDAEA
+223 EVFSLDYGDAEV

-241 KMISDNVGSV
+241 KMISDNVGSA

-266 KKIDD
+266 EKIDD

-364 ITVADKEEA
+364 ITVADKEDA

-382 YVTTEITTTGDTYH
+382 YVTSEVTTTSGGTYH
-396 TSDNVQFVDVGVR
+396 TTDNVQFVDVGVR
-409 LVVTP
+409 LTVTP
-414 EINKDGYIKLKIKPE
+414 EINSEGYIRMKIRPE

-446 STRSIIPYVT
+446 STRSIIPHVT

-467 NNTTIIL
+467 DKTTIIL

-520 HIIEGDKMTKETKFY
+520 HIIEGDKMTKDVKFY
-535 KDKWA
+535 KDEWNRYA
-540 KDTKS
+540 KA

-554 ARRKAEDKKAG
+554 AMRKAEDKKTG
-565 SMQKVKEPALARST
+565 SVKKLKKSASTRSSPAKLALA
-579 SAKVKAVK
+579 KAIAAK
-587 TPKKK
+587 TPKNK
-592 WTRLFS
+592 WAQLFTS
-598 KKPKVTKAKSPLD
+598 RPKVTKAKTPLD
-611 KGAYETYYMALRK
+611 QGAYEKYYMALRK

-629 SKKQDVSGKKG
+629 AKKQDVSGKKG
-640 EVELQ
+640 EVELR

-675 VKMAI
+675 VKKAM
-680 PFGAFP
+680 PFGVFP
-686 KGIEQKEAEFYV
+686 KGIKQKEAEFYV

>member
-1 MAELTLDILFIF
+1 MTK
-13 CTAKMSRVKFAL
+13 KMV
-25 IIRLRRMMYSFE
+25 
-37 EAVMAK
+37 
-43 KIIICITIFS
+43 ICITIFS
-53 ISIFSIVPILR
+53 ISIFSPVPMIQ
-64 AQYYDIETELISLDL
+64 AQYYDIEAELISLDL

-87 LKILSQKSGLN
+87 LKLLSQKSGLN

-117 VMDALDV
+117 VMAALDV

-134 EEGLLI
+134 KEGLLI

-145 KKYLKL
+145 NKYLKL

-170 DANDIAKIVT
+170 DANDIAKVIT

-194 SSTIVLIDNPYNIKN
+194 SSTIVLIDNPYNIKS

-241 KMISDNVGSV
+241 KMISDNVGSA

-321 SNLTTSLTGTTPS
+321 SNLTTNLTGTTPS

-364 ITVADKEEA
+364 ITVADKEDA

-382 YVTTEITTTGDTYH
+382 YVTSEVTTTSGGTYH
-396 TSDNVQFVDVGVR
+396 TTDNVQFVDVGVR
-409 LVVTP
+409 LTVTP
-414 EINKDGYIKLKIKPE
+414 EINSEGYIRMKIRPE

-446 STRSIIPYVT
+446 STRSIIPHVT

-467 NNTTIIL
+467 DKTTIIL
-474 GGLMKDTVTEYRDK
+474 GGLMKNTVTEYRDK

-520 HIIEGDKMTKETKFY
+520 HIIEGDKMTKDVKFY
-535 KDKWA
+535 KDEWNRYA
-540 KDTKS
+540 KA

-554 ARRKAEDKKAG
+554 AMRKAEDKKTG
-565 SMQKVKEPALARST
+565 SVKKLKKSASTRSSPAKLALA
-579 SAKVKAVK
+579 KAIAAK
-587 TPKKK
+587 TPKNK
-592 WTRLFS
+592 WAQLFTS
-598 KKPKVTKAKSPLD
+598 RPKVTKAKTPLD
-611 KGAYETYYMALRK
+611 QGAYEKYYMALRK

-629 SKKQDVSGKKG
+629 AKKQDVSGKKG
-640 EVELQ
+640 EVELR

-675 VKMAI
+675 VKKAM
-680 PFGAFP
+680 PFGVFP
-686 KGIEQKEAEFYV
+686 KGIKQKEAEFYV

>member
-1 MAELTLDILFIF
+1 MT
-13 CTAKMSRVKFAL
+13 
-25 IIRLRRMMYSFE
+25 
-37 EAVMAK
+37 K
-43 KIIICITIFS
+43 KLIICITIFS
-53 ISIFSIVPILR
+53 ILIFSIVPILR
-64 AQYYDIETELISLDL
+64 AQYYDIETELLSLDL

-134 EEGLLI
+134 KEGLLI

-280 EKTRVVVIDA
+280 EKTRVVAIDA

-364 ITVADKEEA
+364 ITVADKEDA

-382 YVTTEITTTGDTYH
+382 YVTSEVTTTSGGTYH
-396 TSDNVQFVDVGVR
+396 TTDNVQFVDVGVR
-409 LVVTP
+409 LTVTP
-414 EINKDGYIKLKIKPE
+414 EINNEGYIRMKIRPE
-429 VSDTDAT
+429 VSDTDPT
-436 KTVIL
+436 KTVTL

-446 STRSIIPYVT
+446 STRSIIPHVT

-507 SKEKTELVILLTP
+507 SKEKTELVIFLTP
-520 HIIEGDKMTKETKFY
+520 HIIEGDKITKEVKFY
-535 KDKWA
+535 KDEWNRYA
-540 KDTKS
+540 KA

-554 ARRKAEDKKAG
+554 AMRKAKDKKTGSVKKAMRKAEDKKTG
-565 SMQKVKEPALARST
+565 SVKKVKKSASTRFAPTKSSPVKPAP
-579 SAKVKAVK
+579 AKAMAAK
-587 TPKKK
+587 TPKNK
-592 WTRLFS
+592 WAQLFTS
-598 KKPKVTKAKSPLD
+598 KPKVTKAKTQLD
-611 KGAYETYYMALRK
+611 QGAYEKYYMALRK

-629 SKKQDVSGKKG
+629 AKKQDVSGKKG

-675 VKMAI
+675 VKKAM
-680 PFGAFP
+680 PFGVFP
-686 KGIEQKEAEFYV
+686 KGIKQKEAEFYV

>member
-1 MAELTLDILFIF
+1 MT
-13 CTAKMSRVKFAL
+13 
-25 IIRLRRMMYSFE
+25 
-37 EAVMAK
+37 K
-43 KIIICITIFS
+43 KIIICMTIFS
-53 ISIFSIVPILR
+53 ISIFSPVPMIQ
-64 AQYYDIETELISLDL
+64 AQYYDIEAELISLDL

-87 LKILSQKSGLN
+87 LKVLSQKSGLN

-117 VMDALDV
+117 VMAALDV

-134 EEGLLI
+134 KEGLLI

-145 KKYLKL
+145 NKYLKL

-170 DANDIAKIVT
+170 DANDIAKVIT

-194 SSTIVLIDNPYNIKN
+194 SSTIVLIDNPYNIKS

-223 EVFSLGYGDAEA
+223 EVFSLDYGDAEA

-241 KMISDNVGSV
+241 KMISDNVGSA

-364 ITVADKEEA
+364 ITVADKEDA

-382 YVTTEITTTGDTYH
+382 YVTSEVTTTSGGTYH
-396 TSDNVQFVDVGVR
+396 TTDNVQFVDVGVR
-409 LVVTP
+409 LTVTP
-414 EINKDGYIKLKIKPE
+414 EINSEGYIRMKIRPE

-446 STRSIIPYVT
+446 STRSIIPHVT

-467 NNTTIIL
+467 DKTTIIL

-520 HIIEGDKMTKETKFY
+520 HIIEGDKMTNDAKFY
-535 KDKWA
+535 KDEWNRYA
-540 KDTKS
+540 KA

-554 ARRKAEDKKAG
+554 AMRKAEDKKTG
-565 SMQKVKEPALARST
+565 SVKKVRKSASTRSSPAKLAP
-579 SAKVKAVK
+579 AKAMAAK
-587 TPKKK
+587 TPKNK
-592 WTRLFS
+592 WAQLFTS
-598 KKPKVTKAKSPLD
+598 RPKVTKAKTPLD
-611 KGAYETYYMALRK
+611 QGAYEKYYMALRK

-629 SKKQDVSGKKG
+629 AKKQDVSGKKG

-675 VKMAI
+675 VKKAI
-680 PFGAFP
+680 PFGVFP
-686 KGIEQKEAEFYV
+686 KGIKQKEAEFYV